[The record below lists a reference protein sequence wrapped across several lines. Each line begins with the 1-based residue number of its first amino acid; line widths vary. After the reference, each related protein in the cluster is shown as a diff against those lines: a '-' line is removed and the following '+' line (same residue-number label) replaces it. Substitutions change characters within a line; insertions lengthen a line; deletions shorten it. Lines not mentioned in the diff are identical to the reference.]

1 MKFNNVHEDKLKKT
15 LVHAQNLSKI
25 YGNGPSKV
33 IALNNVNL
41 EIYEGEIIAILGPS
55 GSGKTTLLNLLAG
68 LDVPSS
74 GKIIIDGIDITS
86 LNEEEKT
93 KFRAKNMGFV
103 FQFFNLIPVLNAV
116 ENVELPMLL
125 NKYPLSE
132 ARKRALELLEK
143 MNILHRKDAYP
154 SQLSGGEQQRVSI
167 ARALS
172 TRPKIIWADEPT
184 GALDSKNAEQIK
196 QLIIEL
202 NKEFGITFVIVTHD
216 PSVAQ
221 IANRIFKMESG
232 KIVEVINKFEK

>member
-1 MKFNNVHEDKLKKT
+1 MELNHMLEDKSNKA
-15 LVHAQNLSKI
+15 LVKAQNLSKI

-33 IALNNVNL
+33 IALDNVNL

-74 GKIIIDGIDITS
+74 GQIVIDGVDITS
-86 LNEEEKT
+86 LSEEEKT
-93 KFRAKNMGFV
+93 KFRAKNMGFI

-125 NKYPLSE
+125 NKYSLSE

-143 MNILHRKDAYP
+143 LNILHRKDAYP

-202 NKEFGITFVIVTHD
+202 NKEFSTTFAIVTHD
-216 PSVAQ
+216 PTVAQ
-221 IANRIFKMESG
+221 IANRIFRMESG

>member
-1 MKFNNVHEDKLKKT
+1 MHEDKSNKA
-15 LVHAQNLSKI
+15 LVQAQNLSKI

-33 IALNNVNL
+33 IALDNVNL
-41 EIYEGEIIAILGPS
+41 EIYECEIIAILGPS

-74 GKIIIDGIDITS
+74 GQIIIDGVDITS
-86 LNEEEKT
+86 LSEEEKT
-93 KFRAKNMGFV
+93 KFRAKNMGFI

-125 NKYPLSE
+125 NKYSLSE

-143 MNILHRKDAYP
+143 LNILHRKDAYP

-202 NKEFGITFVIVTHD
+202 NKEFGTTFVIVTHD

-221 IANRIFKMESG
+221 IANRIFRMESG
-232 KIVEVINKFEK
+232 QIVEVINKFEK